1 MATIQT
7 GVSGKEGFLVQMNG
21 DYNVPFDEVKVT
33 GTFASGTILENA
45 TAAVSDTS
53 SEVLGVLAED
63 VDGTAFVRVAVR
75 GNPTT
80 INAQE
85 LVYGDAVNADIDAL
99 LAEKGLV
106 VVNK

>member
-7 GVSGKEGFLVQMNG
+7 GVKGKEGFLVQING
-21 DYNVPFDEVKVT
+21 DYNVPFDEVEVT
-33 GTFASGTILENA
+33 GTFSSGTILENA
-45 TAAVSDTS
+45 TTAVSSTS
-53 SEVLGVLAED
+53 TEVLGVLAED

-80 INAQE
+80 INSQE
-85 LVYGDAVNADIDAL
+85 LVYGSGVEADIDAL

>member
-1 MATIQT
+1 MAIVQS

-21 DYNVPFDEVKVT
+21 DYNVPFDQVEVT

-45 TAAVSDTS
+45 TTAVSSTS
-53 SEVLGVLAED
+53 TEVLGVLAED

-85 LVYGDAVNADIDAL
+85 LVYGTADADDIDAL